1 MLQTIKVDADVL
13 NEEARVRKLVEV
25 KCMDLK
31 HDHIVQFHRF
41 IPGKLVDLRI
51 IHILMLYLNLCTDRC
66 FSLIIGFWTA

>member
-1 MLQTIKVDADVL
+1 MLQTIIVDADVL

-51 IHILMLYLNLCTDRC
+51 IHI
-66 FSLIIGFWTA
+66 